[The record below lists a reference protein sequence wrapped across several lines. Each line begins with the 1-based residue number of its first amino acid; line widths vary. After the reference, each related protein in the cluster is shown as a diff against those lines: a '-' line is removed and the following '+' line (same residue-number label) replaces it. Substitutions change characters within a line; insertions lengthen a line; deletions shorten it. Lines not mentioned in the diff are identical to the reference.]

1 MAFPTLRPTSRDFTT
16 GDYPVKA
23 FKAQSGAEVRI
34 LYGSKRTG
42 MGISLSY
49 ENIADTAAD
58 DFVAHFDE
66 VRGTYDTFA
75 LPNEVLT
82 GWSGAASALDAS
94 TTGNLWR
101 YAQPPSITSVRPGRS
116 SVQVELVGVL

>member
-1 MAFPTLRPTSRDFTT
+1 MPFPSLRPTSRDFAS
-16 GDYPVKA
+16 GDYPVKT

-34 LYGSKRTG
+34 LYGSKRTN

-66 VRGTYDTFA
+66 VKGTFDTFT
-75 LPNEVLT
+75 LPTEVLS

-94 TTGNLWR
+94 GTGNRWR
-101 YAQPPSITSVRPGRS
+101 YAQAPAISSVRPGRS
-116 SVQVELVGVL
+116 SVRVELVGVL